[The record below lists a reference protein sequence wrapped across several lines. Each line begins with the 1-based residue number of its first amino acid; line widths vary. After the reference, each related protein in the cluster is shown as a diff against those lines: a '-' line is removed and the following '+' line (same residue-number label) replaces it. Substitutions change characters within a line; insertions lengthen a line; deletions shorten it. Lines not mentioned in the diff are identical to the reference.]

1 MIFLIFLIFIIK
13 YKNMG
18 LLDKLQQGDSTLTSY
33 NGNTP
38 PVNPLATAQSKMHDS
53 YSITGQNI
61 GVVNTDYHAYND
73 GVNQNLP
80 SPSQLDLGGIPPKIT
95 PTGQALP
102 YTLNQPR

>member
-1 MIFLIFLIFIIK
+1 
-13 YKNMG
+13 MG

-53 YSITGQNI
+53 YSITGQNS

-73 GVNQNLP
+73 GTNNNLP
-80 SPSQLDLGGIPPKIT
+80 TPSQLDLGGVAPKIT
-95 PTGQALP
+95 PSGQALP